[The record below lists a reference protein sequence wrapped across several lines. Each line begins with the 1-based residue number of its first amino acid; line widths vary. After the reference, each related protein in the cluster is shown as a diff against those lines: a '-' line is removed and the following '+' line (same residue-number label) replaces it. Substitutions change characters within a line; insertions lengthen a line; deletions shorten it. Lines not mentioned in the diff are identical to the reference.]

1 MKFNK
6 VVTSITVIGIILGA
20 VAVVYEHNR
29 YSNGIINFKVNNQKV
44 NCKGIKDLKNYIEN
58 NTKVYIDSLDITPS
72 VKIEANTTIIDNIS
86 FMDYIKLENSNIEI
100 NTEVINVDINKL
112 KSILEDYNCNQSKST
127 DAKIQ
132 NNGTTYEIVTEVL
145 GKQVDIPKILKDIQ
159 NDYSVINNIDLNDYI
174 IEPDITSEDLQSLVE
189 EANSYINWT
198 VNYNQD
204 IEFKSNI
211 QYVSIEG
218 TTVNIDSSFI
228 KEIVKELE
236 KVYDT
241 AGKGFNFIDK
251 DGNDIEILG
260 GTYGNIMNSAE
271 EKAYLISLF
280 ENAQS
285 EYNRTPIMKQE
296 LPEEIG
302 NTYLE
307 VSIQE
312 QHMWHFDD
320 GQLCCETDIV
330 TGDANKKRDTPTGV
344 YFISEKINGKY
355 LTGDTYKTWV
365 NKWMRLTNSG
375 VGLHDAYWRGSFG
388 NKIYKGNGSH
398 GCINLPKKYA
408 YNLYEEVYRKMPV
421 IIY

>member
-6 VVTSITVIGIILGA
+6 VVTSITIIGMLLGA
-20 VAVVYEHNR
+20 VAVVYEHNK
-29 YSNGIINFKVNNQKV
+29 YINGIINFKVNNQKI
-44 NCKGIKDLKNYIEN
+44 NCKSIKDLKNYIEN

-86 FMDYIKLENSNIEI
+86 FMDYIKLENSNVEI
-100 NTEVINVDINKL
+100 NTEVINVDINEL

-132 NNGTTYEIVTEVL
+132 NNGTTYEIVPEVI
-145 GKQVDIPKILKDIQ
+145 GEQVDIPKILKDIQ
-159 NDYSVINNIDLNDYI
+159 NDYSIINNINLNDYLV
-174 IEPDITSEDLQSLVE
+174 EPDITSEDLQSLVE

-198 VNYNQD
+198 VNYGED
-204 IEFKSNI
+204 IEFKGNI
-211 QYVSIEG
+211 QYVSIED

-271 EKAYLISLF
+271 EKEYLISLF